1 MGKGHKFIVHVFV
14 CVFMPHQFRT
24 TKEAQCTIPL
34 ITCATHGRGALHNS
48 QLFIHVVN
56 GAEWL
61 GGNSQQV
68 TGDSGL
74 I

>member
-1 MGKGHKFIVHVFV
+1 MSPNTLTRFFLLVV
-14 CVFMPHQFRT
+14 CSLESAFRS
-24 TKEAQCTIPL
+24 C
-34 ITCATHGRGALHNS
+34 
-48 QLFIHVVN
+48 VVN

>member
-1 MGKGHKFIVHVFV
+1 MEEVEGVGQLVEI
-14 CVFMPHQFRT
+14 FRGT
-24 TKEAQCTIPL
+24 T
-34 ITCATHGRGALHNS
+34 
-48 QLFIHVVN
+48 VVN

-74 I
+74 T

>member
-1 MGKGHKFIVHVFV
+1 MQDYGPEIGGGRRFVPGWAYIPNFMVHTG
-14 CVFMPHQFRT
+14 MQ
-24 TKEAQCTIPL
+24 KKLSYSDSIL
-34 ITCATHGRGALHNS
+34 S
-48 QLFIHVVN
+48 VVN

>member
-1 MGKGHKFIVHVFV
+1 MCGDGRAETDRQLGAAREEVYAYVRKEMMGVFV
-14 CVFMPHQFRT
+14 
-24 TKEAQCTIPL
+24 
-34 ITCATHGRGALHNS
+34 
-48 QLFIHVVN
+48 VN
-56 GAEWL
+56 DAEWL

>member
-1 MGKGHKFIVHVFV
+1 MTSHDTSTG
-14 CVFMPHQFRT
+14 
-24 TKEAQCTIPL
+24 L
-34 ITCATHGRGALHNS
+34 LGAFWASN
-48 QLFIHVVN
+48 IGVVN
-56 GAEWL
+56 GVEWL

>member
-1 MGKGHKFIVHVFV
+1 M
-14 CVFMPHQFRT
+14 
-24 TKEAQCTIPL
+24 
-34 ITCATHGRGALHNS
+34 LHANMLS
-48 QLFIHVVN
+48 FLSIDMCVVN

>member
-1 MGKGHKFIVHVFV
+1 MESVECVCECDTTARNWPLEAGH
-14 CVFMPHQFRT
+14 PYLD
-24 TKEAQCTIPL
+24 A
-34 ITCATHGRGALHNS
+34 G
-48 QLFIHVVN
+48 VVN

>member
-1 MGKGHKFIVHVFV
+1 MYREAAAKGTIGYNNDQAVIIVY
-14 CVFMPHQFRT
+14 
-24 TKEAQCTIPL
+24 A
-34 ITCATHGRGALHNS
+34 G
-48 QLFIHVVN
+48 VVN